1 MEEKEKMKQES
12 KTEINSPKETSDEN
26 GLHLEP
32 IRTYTNVVM
41 YPLNPRKEDFRISD
55 IAHALSLMTRANGHF
70 TTFYSV
76 AQHCLNCSY
85 EAEARGY
92 SRRMQLALL
101 LHDAS
106 EAYLSD
112 LTRPVKAGI
121 TQYREIENHLNDIL
135 FEAFGIFNFEKEEKK
150 MLREIDDD
158 MMYYEFENLHISG
171 GFHKEYHLRKEHPLA
186 FRDMAEVEDE
196 YIRRFQALT
205 ISR

>member
-1 MEEKEKMKQES
+1 MERMEQKQGR
-12 KTEINSPKETSDEN
+12 EN
-26 GLHLEP
+26 TVPLEP
-32 IRTYTNVVM
+32 ICTFTNVVM

-70 TTFYSV
+70 LHFYSV

-112 LTRPVKAGI
+112 VTR
-121 TQYREIENHLNDIL
+121 R
-135 FEAFGIFNFEKEEKK
+135 
-150 MLREIDDD
+150 
-158 MMYYEFENLHISG
+158 
-171 GFHKEYHLRKEHPLA
+171 
-186 FRDMAEVEDE
+186 
-196 YIRRFQALT
+196 
-205 ISR
+205 

>member
-1 MEEKEKMKQES
+1 MEKTMERMEQKQGR
-12 KTEINSPKETSDEN
+12 EN
-26 GLHLEP
+26 TVPLEP
-32 IRTYTNVVM
+32 ICTFTNVVM
-41 YPLNPRKEDFRISD
+41 YPLNPGKEDFRISD

-70 TTFYSV
+70 LHFYSV

-112 LTRPVKAGI
+112 VTRPVKAGMPR
-121 TQYREIENHLNDIL
+121 YREIEAHLSEVL
-135 FEAFGIFNFEKEEKK
+135 FDAFGIFHFEKEEKK

-158 MMYYEFENLHISG
+158 MMYYEFEHLHISG
-171 GFHKEYHLRKEHPLA
+171 GFRKEYHLKQKHPLE

-196 YIRRFQALT
+196 YIKRFQALT
-205 ISR
+205 INNKGG

>member
-1 MEEKEKMKQES
+1 MKSLDDLKVIYKAKCLLIAEKGMTEEESHHYIEKEAMNLRLTNARLRNEFWPFINEVCDGKNDGKNGA
-12 KTEINSPKETSDEN
+12 KTRERKYGSPGTD
-26 GLHLEP
+26 L
-32 IRTYTNVVM
+32 YFTNVVM

-70 TTFYSV
+70 LHFYSV

-112 LTRPVKAGI
+112 VTRPVKAGMPR
-121 TQYREIENHLNDIL
+121 YREIEAHLSESFL
-135 FEAFGIFNFEKEEKK
+135 
-150 MLREIDDD
+150 M
-158 MMYYEFENLHISG
+158 
-171 GFHKEYHLRKEHPLA
+171 PLA
-186 FRDMAEVEDE
+186 FFTLRKK
-196 YIRRFQALT
+196 RRKCFVKLMT
-205 ISR
+205 I

>member
-1 MEEKEKMKQES
+1 MEKTMERMEQKQGR
-12 KTEINSPKETSDEN
+12 EN
-26 GLHLEP
+26 TAPLEP
-32 IRTYTNVVM
+32 ICTFTNVVM

-70 TTFYSV
+70 LHFYSV

-112 LTRPVKAGI
+112 VTR
-121 TQYREIENHLNDIL
+121 R
-135 FEAFGIFNFEKEEKK
+135 
-150 MLREIDDD
+150 
-158 MMYYEFENLHISG
+158 
-171 GFHKEYHLRKEHPLA
+171 
-186 FRDMAEVEDE
+186 
-196 YIRRFQALT
+196 
-205 ISR
+205 